1 MTFLSMSGRMAGRED
16 LMLQTLADIR
26 AMAAR
31 MNLFGVRVSDE
42 ALKSFHQLSPDKFR
56 ALATAAWGAYGWL
69 T

>member
-1 MTFLSMSGRMAGRED
+1 MSGGMAGRED

-31 MNLFGVRVSDE
+31 MNLFGIRVSEE
-42 ALKSFHQLSPDKFR
+42 ALKSFHQVPQDKFR
-56 ALATAAWGAYGWL
+56 ALASAAWGAYGWL